1 MAIPGYGGVDETTI
15 TGKNGKPALKIRREG
30 DDYLIT
36 DPGTERIRA
45 IRTDPRDA
53 RRAAAGIRTL
63 DSQIQRHPIFC
74 LSHKNLIAMLPT
86 KEQNHPIGLFINPV
100 WTEEEIERAAK
111 RGPRAAAEILAA
123 RPCPF
128 QTQPKPNHAVR
139 QAERDTPL
147 LELITPGSRP
157 CDRHHGLCTGKLPPR
172 PSLIRR
178 ILALTGP

>member
-1 MAIPGYGGVDETTI
+1 MAIPGCDRVDETLV
-15 TGKNGKPALKIRREG
+15 TGKNGKPVLKIRREG

-45 IRTDPRDA
+45 IRANPRDA

-74 LSHKNLIAMLPT
+74 LSHKSLIAILPT
-86 KEQNHPIGLFINPV
+86 KEQNHPIGLFVNPI
-100 WTEEEIERAAK
+100 WTEEEIEQAAAL
-111 RGPRAAAEILAA
+111 GPRAAAEILAA

-128 QTQPKPNHAVR
+128 ETQPKPNHAVR
-139 QAERDTPL
+139 PEERDTPL
-147 LELITPGSRP
+147 LELIDPGSRP
-157 CDRHHGLCTGKLPPR
+157 CDEHPGLCTGKIPPK

-178 ILALTGP
+178 ILARTRP

>member
-1 MAIPGYGGVDETTI
+1 MAIPGYGGNDETTI
-15 TGKNGKPALKIRREG
+15 TGKNGKPVLKIRREG

-45 IRTDPRDA
+45 IRAGPRDA

-74 LSHKNLIAMLPT
+74 LSHKNLIAILPT

-100 WTEEEIERAAK
+100 WTEEEIEQAAA

-139 QAERDTPL
+139 PEERDTPL
-147 LELITPGSRP
+147 LELIAPGSRP
-157 CDRHHGLCTGKLPPR
+157 CDKHPGLCTGKIPPK

>member
-1 MAIPGYGGVDETTI
+1 MATPGYREDDKTLI
-15 TGKNGKPALKIRREG
+15 TGKNGKPILKIRRDG
-30 DDYLIT
+30 NDYLIT

-45 IRTDPRDA
+45 VRANHQDA

-63 DSQIQRHPIFC
+63 DRQIQRRPIFC
-74 LSHKNLIAMLPT
+74 LSHKNLIAILPT
-86 KEQNHPIGLFINPV
+86 KEQNNPICLFVNPV

-128 QTQPKPNHAVR
+128 ETKPKPNHAVR

-147 LELITPGSRP
+147 LELIAPGSRP
-157 CDRHHGLCTGKLPPR
+157 CDRHPGLCTGKLPPR

-178 ILALTGP
+178 ILARTRP

>member
-1 MAIPGYGGVDETTI
+1 MATPGHREDDETLI
-15 TGKNGKPALKIRREG
+15 TGKNGKPVLKIRRNG
-30 DDYLIT
+30 NDYLIT

-45 IRTDPRDA
+45 VRAGPRDA

-63 DSQIQRHPIFC
+63 DRQIQRRPIFC
-74 LSHKNLIAMLPT
+74 LSHKNLIAILPT
-86 KEQNHPIGLFINPV
+86 KEQDNPIGLFVNPV
-100 WTEEEIERAAK
+100 WTEEEIEQAAA

-139 QAERDTPL
+139 QEERDTPL
-147 LELITPGSRP
+147 LELVAPGSRP
-157 CDRHHGLCTGKLPPR
+157 CDRHPGLCTGKLPPR

-178 ILALTGP
+178 ILARTKP